1 MGLQSSANNAGQSD
15 TIDWDT
21 LNHEMASRGTS
32 LGVNRHDAY
41 RAFAKRWEQ
50 EPELKNYVKRFDGD
64 GAVLKTGKGE
74 PMPNQGEPKK
84 SMKAG
89 AAMAAT
95 KRTDKA

>member
-21 LNHEMASRGTS
+21 LNNAMSSRGTS
-32 LGVNRHDAY
+32 LGVNRHDVY

-50 EPELKNYVKRFDGD
+50 QPELKNYVKRFDGD
-64 GAVLKTGKGE
+64 GAVLNTGKGE